1 MIKEFE
7 GKTEKEAIQK
17 AVNELGL
24 EQDQFDVEVLESEQ
38 SGFLFKKSSIKIRVH
53 LKDDKSFE
61 APVNEEYQAIET
73 DDELENKIID
83 FTTELIAKMGYPGSV
98 SLVKRENE
106 KITLSIESEHSA
118 ILIGRK
124 GKNIDAL
131 QLLVNVF
138 ESRINQGS
146 QIRIVLDAENY
157 RKRREDSLI
166 KIALKT
172 ANLVEKNKSSRL
184 LEPMNPFERR
194 LIHTALNDRDTV
206 ITKSEGDGLYKRV
219 RIIYKGG
226 R

>member
-17 AVNELGL
+17 AVEELGL
-24 EQDQFDVEVLESEQ
+24 DQDQFDVEVIESEQ
-38 SGFLFKKSSIKIRVH
+38 SGFLFKKSNIKIRVH
-53 LKDDKSFE
+53 IKDDGSNNSTPE
-61 APVNEEYQAIET
+61 EEYTVIET
-73 DDELENKIID
+73 DDEVESKIIT
-83 FTTELIAKMGYPGSV
+83 FTTDLIEKMGYPGNV

-106 KITLSIESEHSA
+106 KITLSIESDHSA

-131 QLLVNVF
+131 QLLVNVY

-146 QIRIVLDAENY
+146 QVRIVLDAENY

-172 ANLVEKNKSSRL
+172 ANLVEKNKSSKL

-194 LIHTALNDRDTV
+194 LIHTTLNDRDTV

>member
-17 AVNELGL
+17 AVTELGI
-24 EQDQFDVEVLESEQ
+24 EQDQFDVEVIESEQ
-38 SGFLFKKSSIKIRVH
+38 SGFLFKKSNIKIKVH
-53 LKDDKSFE
+53 FKADEMIATQDPIEPTEDFE
-61 APVNEEYQAIET
+61 KKLIE
-73 DDELENKIID
+73 
-83 FTTELIAKMGYPGSV
+83 FTETTINKMGYPGKV
-98 SLVKRENE
+98 HLVNKDVQ
-106 KITLSIESEHSA
+106 KITLSIESEHSG

-138 ESRINQGS
+138 ESRINNAKPVRV
-146 QIRIVLDAENY
+146 ILDAENY
-157 RKRREDSLI
+157 RKRREESLI
-166 KIALKT
+166 KMAIKT
-172 ANLVEKNKSSRL
+172 ASMVEKSKSSRL

-194 LIHTALNDRDTV
+194 LIHTALNDKTTV

-219 RIIYKGG
+219 RIIYKGS